1 MRLLPREFWGQKWG
15 QNPGRSKPPKT
26 MRWRIHWA
34 VEERGAVQACRW
46 QRSNPYLS
54 ATIRERKAPL
64 QLACSGAFF
73 GSAVH
78 MEVKDE
84 LHPGHEKP

>member
-1 MRLLPREFWGQKWG
+1 MSILRGCRNERPALDGEAAERTPRDQLMRLLPRGFWGQKWG
-15 QNPGRSKPPKT
+15 QNPGRSKPSKT

-54 ATIRERKAPL
+54 AILKEAP
-64 QLACSGAFF
+64 
-73 GSAVH
+73 
-78 MEVKDE
+78 
-84 LHPGHEKP
+84 